1 VTTTPK
7 PMYIDGRWM
16 QAASGGAY
24 ELFDPS
30 TGEACGSVA
39 DGGADDAAR
48 AVAAARRSFDDG
60 EWRNRSVR
68 DRAAVVAALGE
79 GIAARRDEL
88 TDILVR
94 THGAE
99 YATLGVNLD
108 DPIDFSRRYAEAALS
123 FAIDEPALP
132 FIGVPPAVGP
142 SMVVNG
148 LMHRQPAGVCAL
160 IPTWNFPL
168 FISINKIAPALAMG
182 CSVVV
187 KPSPWGPLPDLLVA
201 EILDGLDVPPG
212 VFNVVTGS
220 APELG
225 RSLVEHPDVDM
236 ISFTGSAAVGREILR
251 GASSTMKRVHLEL
264 GGKSALIVCDDAPLD
279 DVVAEAALAA
289 WFRAGQAC
297 ALKTR
302 VLVPEHLH
310 DELVDKMVATVTS
323 MVKVGE
329 TSDPS
334 VLLGPLIRP
343 QRRDAVEAMIA
354 TAQDEGAKLATGG
367 KRPSGLDRGWFL
379 EPTIFGGVR
388 REMEIAQEEVF
399 GPVQCVMPYRDDD
412 EAIDI
417 ANDSRYGL
425 SGSIYSADTGRA
437 IALAKRMRTGQVT
450 INGGLHPLLPFG
462 GFKQSGLGREMIA
475 AGFETFTELQ
485 AISWRS

>member
-7 PMYIDGRWM
+7 PMYIDGKWT
-16 QAASGGAY
+16 QAASGRSY
-24 ELFDPS
+24 ELHDPS
-30 TGEACGSVA
+30 TEEVCALVA
-39 DGGADDAAR
+39 DGGGEDAAR
-48 AVAAARRSFDDG
+48 AVAAARRSFDEG
-60 EWRNRSVR
+60 EWRNTSMRE
-68 DRAAVVAALGE
+68 RAAIVAALGD

-94 THGAE
+94 AHGAE

-108 DPIDFSRRYAEAALS
+108 DPIDFARRYAEAAMSYPL
-123 FAIDEPALP
+123 DEPALP

-148 LMHRQPAGVCAL
+148 MTHRQPVGVCAL

-168 FISINKIAPALAMG
+168 FISINKVAPALAMG

-187 KPSPWGPLPDLLVA
+187 KPSPWGPLPDLLLA
-201 EILDGLDVPPG
+201 EIVDGLGLPPG
-212 VFNVVTGS
+212 VFNVVSGS

-251 GASSTMKRVHLEL
+251 GASDTMKRVHLEL

-279 DVVAEAALAA
+279 EVVAEAALAA

-310 DELVDKMVATVTS
+310 DELVDKMVAMVSS
-323 MVKVGE
+323 MVTVGA
-329 TSDPS
+329 TTDPS

-354 TAQDEGAKLATGG
+354 TAQREGAKLATGG
-367 KRPSGLDRGWFL
+367 RRPASLDRGWFL
-379 EPTIFGGVR
+379 EPTVLGGVTR
-388 REMEIAQEEVF
+388 GMEIAQEEVF

-412 EAIDI
+412 EAIAI

-425 SGSIYSADTGRA
+425 SGSVYSADTGRA

-462 GFKQSGLGREMIA
+462 GFKQSGLGREMIT

>member
-1 VTTTPK
+1 
-7 PMYIDGRWM
+7 MYIGGRFTP
-16 QAASGGAY
+16 AASGRSY
-24 ELFDPS
+24 ELPNPS
-30 TGEACGSVA
+30 TEEVCAIVA
-39 DGGADDAAR
+39 DGGAEDAAR

-60 EWRNRSVR
+60 AWRNTPVR

-79 GIAARRDEL
+79 GIAARREEL

-94 THGAE
+94 AHGAE

-108 DPIDFSRRYAEAALS
+108 DPIDFARRYAEAATSYPL
-123 FAIDEPALP
+123 DEPALP
-132 FIGVPPAVGP
+132 FIGAPPAVGP

-148 LMHRQPAGVCAL
+148 MTHRQPAGVCAL
-160 IPTWNFPL
+160 VPTWNFPL
-168 FISINKIAPALAMG
+168 FISMNKVAPALAMG

-187 KPSPWGPLPDLLVA
+187 KPSPWGPLPDLVVA
-201 EILDGLDVPPG
+201 EILDGLGLPPG
-212 VFNVVTGS
+212 VFNVVTGAS
-220 APELG
+220 PELG

-251 GASSTMKRVHLEL
+251 GASDTMKRVHLEL

-279 DVVAEAALAA
+279 EVVAEAALAA

-310 DELVDKMVATVTS
+310 DDLVDRMVEMVRSIVTV
-323 MVKVGE
+323 GDPA
-329 TSDPS
+329 DPS

-343 QRRDAVEAMIA
+343 QRRDAVEAMLA
-354 TAQDEGAKLATGG
+354 TAQEQGAKVATGG
-367 KRPSGLDRGWFL
+367 GRPAGLERGWFL
-379 EPTIFGGVR
+379 EPTVLAGVR
-388 REMEIAQEEVF
+388 RDMDIAAEEVF
-399 GPVQCVMPYRDDD
+399 GPVQCVMPYRDVD
-412 EAIDI
+412 EAIEI

-425 SGSIYSADTGRA
+425 SGSVYSADTGRA
-437 IALAKRMRTGQVT
+437 IGIAKRMRTGQVT

-462 GFKQSGLGREMIA
+462 GFKQSGIGREMIT